1 MSAVLEKVLLQ
12 RLKTALQSNIF
23 VFILLILTLI
33 YIIFSTIVINH
44 KSIYSPNETSFIGY
58 VISYKIDGNYLS
70 AIIKAKEKL
79 KVSYYFKEKE
89 EKDYFLENLKYG
101 STLIIEGNLTTPRQN
116 TIPNTFNYE
125 KYLYNQKIYYILNA
139 DEIIISNNQN
149 NFYKLKNYLVNLIN
163 HRDNNDYL
171 NTLILGIKN
180 NLDADTYANFQ
191 SNGISHLFAISG
203 MHINL
208 FAAMILFVLRKLKI
222 TEKNRY
228 LFLIIFLG
236 IYGGL
241 ASFPASLLRAYIFFV
256 LITFNKLL
264 SLKINTIKILIYT
277 FIIITSINPF
287 YIYDI
292 GFQYSFITT
301 LGLILYS
308 SYISKGN
315 YFSRLIKISLI
326 ALLFSTPITLY
337 NFYEVNLLSIFA
349 NLLIVPLVSFFIYP
363 LSLISLIIPII
374 EPINTIFISF
384 LEYINNLLSN
394 IIILKIIIP
403 FTNILYLILYYAFLL
418 MFTIFH
424 NIKYLLGLIIFLI
437 TVKIAPI
444 IDNSYY
450 LYFIDVGQGDSIL
463 IVTPHQKE
471 AILIDTGGKIPYSEE
486 KWMVRNNNYHIS
498 DNIITFLKSINI
510 NKIDILILSHGDYD
524 HMGEAINLVNN
535 FKVDKVI
542 FNCGEFNELEQDLIK
557 VLDKKKIP

>member
-33 YIIFSTIVINH
+33 YILFSTIVINH

-208 FAAMILFVLRKLKI
+208 FAAMILFILRKLKI

-256 LITFNKLL
+256 LIIFNKLL

-277 FIIITSINPF
+277 FIIITLINPF

-292 GFQYSFITT
+292 GFQ
-301 LGLILYS
+301 
-308 SYISKGN
+308 
-315 YFSRLIKISLI
+315 
-326 ALLFSTPITLY
+326 
-337 NFYEVNLLSIFA
+337 
-349 NLLIVPLVSFFIYP
+349 
-363 LSLISLIIPII
+363 
-374 EPINTIFISF
+374 
-384 LEYINNLLSN
+384 
-394 IIILKIIIP
+394 
-403 FTNILYLILYYAFLL
+403 
-418 MFTIFH
+418 
-424 NIKYLLGLIIFLI
+424 
-437 TVKIAPI
+437 
-444 IDNSYY
+444 
-450 LYFIDVGQGDSIL
+450 
-463 IVTPHQKE
+463 
-471 AILIDTGGKIPYSEE
+471 
-486 KWMVRNNNYHIS
+486 
-498 DNIITFLKSINI
+498 
-510 NKIDILILSHGDYD
+510 
-524 HMGEAINLVNN
+524 
-535 FKVDKVI
+535 
-542 FNCGEFNELEQDLIK
+542 
-557 VLDKKKIP
+557 